1 MSTASSACAGT
12 PVSWLRLERYHA
24 GEADGAE
31 RRAIDEHLAGCE
43 ACTAC
48 LRRIRDD
55 DAIALAPLPLP
66 PRPPPRLLRP
76 AFRRAVAL
84 APLLAA
90 AALLLLVW
98 GRRPDS
104 PHDATPGL
112 RTKGDEVGFAL
123 VREGEG
129 GAVDAGSVYHDGER
143 FKALVTCPPAMRAS
157 WDVVV
162 FERGEASFPLEAQ
175 ADLTCGNGV
184 ALPGAFRL
192 TGREPMTIC
201 LVWSEQGPLERT
213 DLAAK
218 TPRDLAR
225 ARCQELEPAP

>member
-1 MSTASSACAGT
+1 VSAAGGACAGT

-43 ACTAC
+43 ACAAC

-55 DAIALAPLPLP
+55 EAIALAPLPLP
-66 PRPPPRLLRP
+66 ARPPPRLLRP
-76 AFRRAVAL
+76 AFRRAAAL
-84 APLLAA
+84 APALAA
-90 AALLLLVW
+90 AALLVFVG
-98 GRRPDS
+98 GRRPGGPD
-104 PHDATPGL
+104 DAAPGG
-112 RTKGDEVGFAL
+112 RAKGDDVGFAL

-129 GAVDAGSVYHDGER
+129 PAVEAGGVYRDGER
-143 FKALVTCPPAMRAS
+143 FKALVTCPPEMRAG

-175 ADLTCGNGV
+175 PDLACGNGV

-192 TGREPMTIC
+192 TGRERMTIC
-201 LVWSEQGPLERT
+201 LVWGERGPVDRAELGV
-213 DLAAK
+213 K
-218 TPRDLAR
+218 GPRALDR
-225 ARCQELEPAP
+225 ARCLELEPAP